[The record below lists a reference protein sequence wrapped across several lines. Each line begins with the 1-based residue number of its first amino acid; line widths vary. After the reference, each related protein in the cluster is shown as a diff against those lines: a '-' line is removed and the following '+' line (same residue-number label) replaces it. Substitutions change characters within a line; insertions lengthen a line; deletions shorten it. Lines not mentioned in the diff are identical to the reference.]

1 MRKIFARKLVQ
12 SKKQRVIKE
21 NNDFYSERANRV
33 SIIII
38 FGNSVSNAISE
49 QKAKRHN

>member
-1 MRKIFARKLVQ
+1 MRKIFARKLFQ

-21 NNDFYSERANRV
+21 NDFYSERANRV

-38 FGNSVSNAISE
+38 FGNSVSNVISE
-49 QKAKRHN
+49 QKTKRHN